1 MNTLAKGCAI
11 LAFAGLAAGQA
22 RAQVKTVEVTTTQT
36 HTIDEADAADQG
48 REEAEAEAPPPASA
62 PAPVQIAQIAPIEA
76 PSVRA
81 EALRAQI
88 EHEGPSVAIAQRV
101 MNAAGL
107 FDGYMHQA
115 VAITPAFKDGAG
127 VRKAVMTGSAY
138 EVQQLQE
145 GAIAYVALAALQ
157 APGFVQ
163 NLSDAGQDPAVRAE
177 LVHNLLVQ
185 PESVLRLPGAQDA
198 GALAVSVVG
207 RLGGDLLTAGAAMK
221 QAAYDVQHQA
231 WSKAQTPEIQAE
243 LTEVKAHAVRVSL
256 TPDDTAGLIRN
267 LVAARKAGADP
278 ESRAA
283 APTPVVARGLALA
296 ALAVLG
302 AAGEDQ
308 AEQLTPLLTEA
319 TSAQCLKM
327 AKLNL
332 YQCLSVAGPQYEGMF
347 CLGRHAMME
356 TGQCV
361 VAASGWSALAV
372 NSVPVAAPVNLAR
385 SALVP
390 IALASAGGPER
401 DSVMDGRAA
410 VGPSPQVEAE
420 ASPEPR
426 PMHMAVAAQLPPRP
440 LMATSPWRPNGPLP
454 QDQFVGGPYGA
465 QTAPQ
470 DDGYDQAQG
479 PPQGYPRQGYATQGY
494 GRYPDAS
501 QGQYADARPN

>member
-11 LAFAGLAAGQA
+11 LALAGLAAGQA
-22 RAQVKTVEVTTTQT
+22 RAQVKTIEVATTQT
-36 HTIDEADAADQG
+36 HTIDDADAADQG
-48 REEAEAEAPPPASA
+48 REAADAEAPPPPSA
-62 PAPVQIAQIAPIEA
+62 PAPIRMTPADQPAL
-76 PSVRA
+76 RA
-81 EALRAQI
+81 EVLRAQI
-88 EHEGPSVAIAQRV
+88 EREGPSVAIAQRV

-107 FDGYMHQA
+107 FDGYMHHA
-115 VAITPAFKDGAG
+115 AAITPAFTDGAG
-127 VRKAVMTGSAY
+127 VRKAVMVGSAY
-138 EVQQLQE
+138 DVQQLQE
-145 GAIAYVALAALQ
+145 GAIAYAALAALQ

-177 LVHNLLVQ
+177 LVHSLLTE
-185 PESVLRLPGAQDA
+185 PDSVLRLPGAQDA
-198 GALAVSVVG
+198 GALAVSVMG
-207 RLGGDLLTAGAAMK
+207 RLGGDLLTSGAAMK

-231 WSKAQTPEIQAE
+231 WSKTQTPEAQAE
-243 LTEVKAHAVRVSL
+243 LTEVKAHAVRISL
-256 TPDDTAGLIRN
+256 APDDAANLIHN
-267 LVAARKAGADP
+267 LVAVRKAGADP
-278 ESRAA
+278 DSRAA
-283 APTPVVARGLALA
+283 APTPVITRSLALA

-302 AAGEDQ
+302 AAGEEQ
-308 AEQLTPLLTEA
+308 AERLTPLLTEA

-361 VAASGWSALAV
+361 VAAAGWSAPTID
-372 NSVPVAAPVNLAR
+372 SVPVAAPVSIAR

-420 ASPEPR
+420 PMPEPR
-426 PMHMAVAAQLPPRP
+426 PMRMAVAAQLPPRP

-454 QDQFVGGPYGA
+454 QDQFVGGPLGA
-465 QTAPQ
+465 RTAPQ
-470 DDGYDQAQG
+470 GGGYDEAQA
-479 PPQGYPRQGYATQGY
+479 PAQGYAGQDY
-494 GRYPDAS
+494 GRYPDAG
-501 QGQYADARPN
+501 QGQYAEGRPN